1 MNMKKLIILFV
12 ICFLSLGVFAQ
23 NYKNDG
29 KPYAFY
35 CQIVGWQNLNGQL
48 RIKMLWDNQKEE
60 NNLRDEK
67 GEKIEFATMV
77 DAMNYMSK
85 RGWDYVE
92 CVTYADFGKQNVV
105 HYIFRKYVTKDS
117 EAKEG
122 LYFENDFK
130 KK

>member
-1 MNMKKLIILFV
+1 MKKVLLFALFAV
-12 ICFLSLGVFAQ
+12 FSLVVNAQ

-35 CQIVGWQNLNGQL
+35 CQLVGFKNLAAQL
-48 RIKMLWDNQKEE
+48 RLKVLWNNMKDE
-60 NNLRDEK
+60 NNLRDENGK
-67 GEKIEFATMV
+67 KIEFNTMV

-92 CVTYADFGKQNVV
+92 CVTYKEGTNNVV
-105 HYIFRKYVTKDS
+105 HYIFRKYVTNDE

-122 LYFENDFK
+122 LYFESDFK

>member
-1 MNMKKLIILFV
+1 MKKIIVLLFV
-12 ICFLSLGVFAQ
+12 FLSSISVSAQ

-35 CQIVGWQNLNGQL
+35 CQLVGFKNLNGQL
-48 RIKMLWDNQKEE
+48 RLKVLWNNIRTE
-60 NNLRDEK
+60 NNLRNEN
-67 GEKIEFATMV
+67 GEKIEFFTMV

-92 CVTYADFGKQNVV
+92 CVTYKDGSSNVV
-105 HYIFRKYVTKDS
+105 HYIFRKYVTNDE

-122 LYFENDFK
+122 LYFETDFK

>member
-1 MNMKKLIILFV
+1 MKKIIVLLFV
-12 ICFLSLGVFAQ
+12 FLSSISVSAQ

-35 CQIVGWQNLNGQL
+35 CQLVGFKNLNGQL
-48 RIKMLWDNQKEE
+48 RLKVLWNNIRTE
-60 NNLRDEK
+60 NNLRNEN
-67 GEKIEFATMV
+67 GEKIEFFTMV

-92 CVTYADFGKQNVV
+92 CVTYKDGSGNVV
-105 HYIFRKYVTKDS
+105 HYIFRKYVTNDE

-122 LYFENDFK
+122 LYFETDFK

>member
-1 MNMKKLIILFV
+1 MKKVFLFIMLCMITV
-12 ICFLSLGVFAQ
+12 SVNAQ
-23 NYKNDG
+23 NVKNDG

-35 CQIVGWQNLNGQL
+35 CQLVGMKNLSGQL
-48 RIKMLWDNQKEE
+48 RLQILWNNLKKE

-67 GEKIEFATMV
+67 GEKIEFYTMV

-92 CVTYADFGKQNVV
+92 CVTYSHGASNVV
-105 HYIFRKYVTKDS
+105 HYIFRKYVTNDE
-117 EAKEG
+117 EAKED
-122 LYFENDFK
+122 LYFESDFK

>member
-1 MNMKKLIILFV
+1 MKKVLLFALFAV
-12 ICFLSLGVFAQ
+12 FSLVVNAQ

-35 CQIVGWQNLNGQL
+35 CQLVGFKNLAAQL
-48 RIKMLWDNQKEE
+48 RLKVLWNNMKDE
-60 NNLRDEK
+60 NNLRDENGK
-67 GEKIEFATMV
+67 KIEFNTMV

-92 CVTYADFGKQNVV
+92 CVTYKEGTNNVV
-105 HYIFRKYVTKDS
+105 HYIFRKYVTNDE

-122 LYFENDFK
+122 LYFESYFK

>member
-1 MNMKKLIILFV
+1 MKKILLLALFAV
-12 ICFLSLGVFAQ
+12 FSLGVNAQ

-35 CQIVGWQNLNGQL
+35 CQLVGFKNLAAQL
-48 RIKMLWDNQKEE
+48 RLKVLWNNMQDE
-60 NNLRDEK
+60 NNLRDENGK
-67 GEKIEFATMV
+67 KIEFFSMV

-92 CVTYADFGKQNVV
+92 CVTYKEGTSNVV
-105 HYIFRKYVTKDS
+105 HYIFRKFVTNDE

-122 LYFENDFK
+122 LYFESDFK

>member
-1 MNMKKLIILFV
+1 MKKVLLFALFAV
-12 ICFLSLGVFAQ
+12 FSLVVNAQ

-35 CQIVGWQNLNGQL
+35 CQLVGFKNLAAQL
-48 RIKMLWDNQKEE
+48 RLKVLWNNMKDE
-60 NNLRDEK
+60 NNLRDENGK
-67 GEKIEFATMV
+67 KIEFTTMV

-92 CVTYADFGKQNVV
+92 CVTYKEGTNNVV
-105 HYIFRKYVTKDS
+105 HYIFRKYVTNDE

-122 LYFENDFK
+122 LYFESDFK

>member
-1 MNMKKLIILFV
+1 MKKVLLFALFAV
-12 ICFLSLGVFAQ
+12 FSLVVNAQ

-29 KPYAFY
+29 KSYAFY
-35 CQIVGWQNLNGQL
+35 CQLVGFKNLAAQL
-48 RIKMLWDNQKEE
+48 RLKVLWNNMKDE
-60 NNLRDEK
+60 NNLRDENGK
-67 GEKIEFATMV
+67 KIEFNTMV

-92 CVTYADFGKQNVV
+92 CVTYKEGTNNVV
-105 HYIFRKYVTKDS
+105 HYIFRKYVTNDE

-122 LYFENDFK
+122 LYFESDFK

>member
-1 MNMKKLIILFV
+1 MKKLFV
-12 ICFLSLGVFAQ
+12 FLMLCMISISAYSQ
-23 NYKNDG
+23 NFKNDG

-35 CQIVGWQNLNGQL
+35 CQLVGYKNFSQQL
-48 RIKMLWDNQKEE
+48 RLKILWDNIKEE
-60 NNLRDEK
+60 NNLRDENGK
-67 GEKIEFATMV
+67 KIEFTTML

-92 CVTYADFGKQNVV
+92 CVTYKDGASNVV
-105 HYIFRKYVTKDS
+105 HYIFRKYVTNDE

-122 LYFENDFK
+122 LYFETDFK

>member
-1 MNMKKLIILFV
+1 MKKILLLALFAV
-12 ICFLSLGVFAQ
+12 FYLGVNAQ

-35 CQIVGWQNLNGQL
+35 CQLVGQKNLAGQL
-48 RIKMLWDNQKEE
+48 RLKILWNNMKEE
-60 NNLRDEK
+60 NNLRDENGK
-67 GEKIEFATMV
+67 KIEFFTMV

-92 CVTYADFGKQNVV
+92 CVTYKDGATNVV
-105 HYIFRKYVTKDS
+105 HYIFRKYVTTDE

-122 LYFENDFK
+122 LYFETDFK
-130 KK
+130 K

>member
-1 MNMKKLIILFV
+1 MKKVLLFALLAV
-12 ICFLSLGVFAQ
+12 FSLVVNAQ

-35 CQIVGWQNLNGQL
+35 CQLVGFKNLAAQL
-48 RIKMLWDNQKEE
+48 RLKVLWNNMKDE
-60 NNLRDEK
+60 NNLRDENGK
-67 GEKIEFATMV
+67 KIEFTTMV

-92 CVTYADFGKQNVV
+92 CVTYKEGSNNVV
-105 HYIFRKYVTKDS
+105 HYIFRKYVTNDE

-122 LYFENDFK
+122 LYFESDFK

>member
-1 MNMKKLIILFV
+1 MKKVLLFALFAV
-12 ICFLSLGVFAQ
+12 FSLVVNAQ

-35 CQIVGWQNLNGQL
+35 CQLVGFKNLAAQL
-48 RIKMLWDNQKEE
+48 RLKVLWNNMKDE
-60 NNLRDEK
+60 NNLRDEN
-67 GEKIEFATMV
+67 GEKIEFNTMV

-92 CVTYADFGKQNVV
+92 CVTYREGTNNVV
-105 HYIFRKYVTKDS
+105 HYIFRKFVTNDE

-122 LYFENDFK
+122 LYFESDFK

>member
-1 MNMKKLIILFV
+1 MKKFFVLFLLFWG
-12 ICFLSLGVFAQ
+12 ICYANAQ

-35 CQIVGWQNLNGQL
+35 CQLVGFKNLAGQL
-48 RIKMLWDNQKEE
+48 RLKVLWDNIKDE
-60 NNLRDEK
+60 NNLRNEK
-67 GEKIEFATMV
+67 GEKIEFYTMV

-92 CVTYADFGKQNVV
+92 CVTYKDGANNVV
-105 HYIFRKYVTKDS
+105 HYIFRKFVSKDE

-122 LYFENDFK
+122 LYFESDFK
-130 KK
+130 K

>member
-1 MNMKKLIILFV
+1 MKKIVILIMLCMIGF
-12 ICFLSLGVFAQ
+12 SAKAQ

-35 CQIVGWQNLNGQL
+35 CQLVGFKNFAAQL
-48 RIKMLWDNQKEE
+48 RLKVLWDNIKED
-60 NNLRDEK
+60 NNLRDENGK
-67 GEKIEFATMV
+67 KIEFYTMV

-92 CVTYADFGKQNVV
+92 CVTYKEGTSNVV
-105 HYIFRKYVTKDS
+105 HYIFRKYVTTDE

-122 LYFENDFK
+122 LYFETDFK
-130 KK
+130 NKK